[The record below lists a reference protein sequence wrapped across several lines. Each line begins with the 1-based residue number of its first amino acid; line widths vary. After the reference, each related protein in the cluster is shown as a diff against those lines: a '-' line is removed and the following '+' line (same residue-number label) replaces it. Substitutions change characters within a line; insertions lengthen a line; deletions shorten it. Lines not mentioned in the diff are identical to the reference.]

1 MKRFHGS
8 IVLAAVVA
16 ASGSCAR
23 PTEPA
28 VGPDGIPEFAKVA
41 AFRILT
47 DPASVFPGMRM
58 TLSVAASN
66 VVGNPL
72 NTDEAAISVS
82 DTSVAK
88 IESAHIALVDIDGSG
103 RLIRQVVPVLRLYT
117 PGTTYFKVTLRE
129 RSDSVLIRVLPTR
142 LLSTALVVDSFAV
155 VEYRVTC
162 SFACPYIAY
171 APLLRLRE
179 PTGTVAAE
187 VVGVEFRVGGLSTGF
202 CRGSAHYEPGQS
214 AHLNSIDPFL
224 WNNDLIFVQVSGIP
238 LPGDSATATVLVRSA
253 TGEYGFIDVSGPIL
267 RLPATYA
274 LPTSGAPN
282 IGWSC

>member
-28 VGPDGIPEFAKVA
+28 VGPDGISAVAKVA
-41 AFRILT
+41 SLRILI

-58 TLSVAASN
+58 TLGVGASDFQ
-66 VVGNPL
+66 GNPL
-72 NTDEAAISVS
+72 HTDDATISLS

-88 IESAHIALVDIDGSG
+88 IESAHTVLVDNGTG
-103 RLIRQVVPVLRLYT
+103 RLVREVLPVLRLYA

-171 APLLRLRE
+171 APLLRLR
-179 PTGTVAAE
+179 P
-187 VVGVEFRVGGLSTGF
+187 
-202 CRGSAHYEPGQS
+202 PQS
-214 AHLNSIDPFL
+214 
-224 WNNDLIFVQVSGIP
+224 
-238 LPGDSATATVLVRSA
+238 VRDR
-253 TGEYGFIDVSGPIL
+253 I
-267 RLPATYA
+267 
-274 LPTSGAPN
+274 
-282 IGWSC
+282 